1 VREYSWDLS
10 VGLQQ
15 EVAPRTSVEVT
26 YVRRTW
32 GNQTVTDNRAYSVA
46 DYDRFGITAPTD
58 SRLPDG
64 GGYRVDGIYELKADR
79 QFGLLDNFVTHAKN
93 YGDGIAESYNGV
105 DVSVNARI
113 LNGPQL
119 QGGFNVGKSAR
130 NDCDVSAQVP
140 ESLTAFGVFRTPE
153 QFCAIDSGWLVG
165 FGGLASY
172 IVPKWDVQLAA
183 TFQSRPFAGGNFP
196 GIASQS
202 LVANALLFN
211 NNFPGIPPS
220 YPSIV
225 GSLGRPLSGNQ
236 QVTFI
241 NVVDPGTL
249 YGDRINQVDF
259 RVSKILRFGNT
270 RANVGV
276 DLFNLFNTSAAYQ
289 YFQNYD
295 PTRPQ
300 TWLQPTSLV
309 AARFAKLSVQF
320 DF

>member
-1 VREYSWDLS
+1 
-10 VGLQQ
+10 
-15 EVAPRTSVEVT
+15 
-26 YVRRTW
+26 
-32 GNQTVTDNRAYSVA
+32 
-46 DYDRFGITAPTD
+46 
-58 SRLPDG
+58 
-64 GGYRVDGIYELKADR
+64 
-79 QFGLLDNFVTHAKN
+79 
-93 YGDGIAESYNGV
+93 
-105 DVSVNARI
+105 
-113 LNGPQL
+113 
-119 QGGFNVGKSAR
+119 
-130 NDCDVSAQVP
+130 
-140 ESLTAFGVFRTPE
+140 
-153 QFCAIDSGWLVG
+153 VG